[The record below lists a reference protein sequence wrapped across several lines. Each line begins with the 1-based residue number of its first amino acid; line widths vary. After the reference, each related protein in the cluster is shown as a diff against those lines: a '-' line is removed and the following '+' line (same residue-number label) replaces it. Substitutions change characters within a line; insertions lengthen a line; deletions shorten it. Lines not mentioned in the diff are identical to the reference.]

1 MLNLLET
8 QEISS
13 CGRRGAGVEEGTFL
27 PTCAGCIAR
36 ELKACPGFGV
46 SGGRLRPLE
55 ETGGVKSAV
64 QTFPARRQI
73 LHAREFD
80 EVVPVICSGWA
91 ASSTV
96 TQNGKRQVL
105 AFLLGGDLASINYLF
120 ESCSG
125 RTIEAITP
133 VTCRKFLRSDLQA
146 AALRVSLFFSLMGKA
161 LAAERQES
169 DRLNLDLHRRPA
181 EARVARLLL
190 SLLSRLKRAN
200 KADGDTF
207 EFPLRQQHLADALG
221 LTAVHVC
228 KVMSRLRAARIIAVA
243 RRHLTILDR
252 NALEF
257 MAER

>member
-8 QEISS
+8 HEISS
-13 CGRRGAGVEEGTFL
+13 GGRRGAGVEEGPFL

-46 SGGRLRPLE
+46 SGGRPRSLE

-80 EVVPVICSGWA
+80 DVVPVICSGWA
-91 ASSTV
+91 ASSIV
-96 TQNGKRQVL
+96 TQNGKRQVIS
-105 AFLLGGDLASINYLF
+105 FLLSGDLASINYLF
-120 ESCSG
+120 EPCSG

-146 AALRVSLFFSLMGKA
+146 AALKGLLFVSFIGKA
-161 LAAERQES
+161 LSAERQKS
-169 DRLNLDLHRRPA
+169 DQCNLDLHRRPA

-190 SLLSRLKRAN
+190 SLLSRLRRTN
-200 KADGDTF
+200 TEDGDTF

-228 KVMSRLRAARIIAVA
+228 KVMSRLRAARTIAVE

-252 NALEF
+252 KALEQ
-257 MAER
+257 MAEQ